1 MARGEGSLSLFL
13 FSLSLAGTHGK
24 SKAASVLES
33 FLGFCSLV
41 NGQRCRGR
49 SQQTE
54 NRPAKEAVL
63 VVSTARFFA
72 SIRVH
77 LSGLGLVAA
86 GMSPCTKCRW
96 FFFCCILAD
105 SYEYNWL

>member
-54 NRPAKEAVL
+54 NRPAKEAV

-77 LSGLGLVAA
+77 LSDCRCRYVAVYKVPMVLFLLYSC
-86 GMSPCTKCRW
+86 G
-96 FFFCCILAD
+96 
-105 SYEYNWL
+105 